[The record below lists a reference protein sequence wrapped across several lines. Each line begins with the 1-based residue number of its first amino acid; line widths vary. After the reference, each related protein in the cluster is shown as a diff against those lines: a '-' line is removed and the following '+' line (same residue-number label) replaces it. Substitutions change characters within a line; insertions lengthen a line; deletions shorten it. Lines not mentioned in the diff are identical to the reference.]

1 VSRRATP
8 KANSV
13 ARGAEGTAV
22 SLHPAAVKGARS
34 AAQGEGARVR
44 TAADEARVRLTGLVE
59 HYFAAVDRMDLASTL
74 ACFSADATVTIA
86 TFDLVYRGRDDAI
99 RGMYERLF
107 ARYASVWHGDFD
119 HVVDP
124 PGRIASQ
131 FAVRNLSAQG
141 ITTVKHNCNFFQVQD
156 GRIHTMAVYMSGD
169 NSLK

>member
-1 VSRRATP
+1 MSGNREE
-8 KANSV
+8 SV
-13 ARGAEGTAV
+13 HLR
-22 SLHPAAVKGARS
+22 
-34 AAQGEGARVR
+34 
-44 TAADEARVRLTGLVE
+44 GLVE
-59 HYFAAVDRMDLASTL
+59 HYFAAVDRMDLSGTL
-74 ACFSADATVTIA
+74 ECFSADATVTIA

-131 FAVRNLSAQG
+131 FTVRNVSPQG
-141 ITTVKHNCNFFQVQD
+141 LMTVKHNCNFFHLRA

-169 NSLK
+169 NSLG